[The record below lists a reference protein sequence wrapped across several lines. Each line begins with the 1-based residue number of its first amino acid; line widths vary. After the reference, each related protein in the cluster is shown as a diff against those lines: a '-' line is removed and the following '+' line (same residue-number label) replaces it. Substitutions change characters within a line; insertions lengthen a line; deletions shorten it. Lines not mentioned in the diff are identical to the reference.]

1 MQINKLIEKSFL
13 NKYNFVIKSKT
24 KSEEKTLL
32 FHHYSLDYTYHK
44 QPNAQ
49 LHFYMSNYLIE
60 VY

>member
-44 QPNAQ
+44 QPNA
-49 LHFYMSNYLIE
+49 
-60 VY
+60 